1 MQLKVWEIYLDK
13 KETKA
18 IKGRILRDMKN
29 IFEREKEEE
38 NYYKPVRV
46 SNMWI
51 NNYIKYESNRYR
63 NKVLSVE

>member
-1 MQLKVWEIYLDK
+1 MKVWEIYLDK

-18 IKGRILRDMKN
+18 IKGRILRDLKN

>member
-1 MQLKVWEIYLDK
+1 MN
-13 KETKA
+13 
-18 IKGRILRDMKN
+18 N

-51 NNYIKYESNRYR
+51 NSYIKYESNRYR

>member
-18 IKGRILRDMKN
+18 IKGRILRDIKN

>member
-1 MQLKVWEIYLDK
+1 MKVWETYLDK

>member
-1 MQLKVWEIYLDK
+1 MKVWEIYLDK

-38 NYYKPVRV
+38 NYYKPARV

>member
-13 KETKA
+13 KETKT

>member
-1 MQLKVWEIYLDK
+1 MKVWEIYLDK

>member
-1 MQLKVWEIYLDK
+1 MQSKVWEIYLDK